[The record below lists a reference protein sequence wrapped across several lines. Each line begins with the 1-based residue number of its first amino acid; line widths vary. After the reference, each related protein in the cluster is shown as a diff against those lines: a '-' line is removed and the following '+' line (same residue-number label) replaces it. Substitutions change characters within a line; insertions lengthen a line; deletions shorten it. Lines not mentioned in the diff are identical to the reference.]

1 MTVAK
6 DEQQEWIRL
15 NDLEIPGCRVFATP
29 TSYTLMTDDDRE
41 AAWAR
46 DVETQSGPAAMWI
59 AACAAVEH
67 AKIRELRESKGK
79 PQQRR
84 KVVGG

>member
-1 MTVAK
+1 MAK
-6 DEQQEWIRL
+6 EEQQEWIRL
-15 NDLEIPGCRVFATP
+15 DDFEIPGCRVFVTP

-41 AAWAR
+41 RQWAQ
-46 DVETQSGPAAMWI
+46 DVATQSGPAAMWI

-67 AKIRELRESKGK
+67 AKIRELRESKSK
-79 PQQRR
+79 RPQQRR